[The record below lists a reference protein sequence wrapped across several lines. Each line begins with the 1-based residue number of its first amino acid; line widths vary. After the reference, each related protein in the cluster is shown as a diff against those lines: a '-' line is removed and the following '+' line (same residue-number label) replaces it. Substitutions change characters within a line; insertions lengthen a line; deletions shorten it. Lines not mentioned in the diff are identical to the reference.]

1 MTITSGT
8 SGSGNGTVKIS
19 VDANTTAS
27 VRTGTLTIAG
37 HQITVTEAGL
47 SCSYTVSPASVSIGA
62 TGGAGTPIGVTA
74 AAGCSWTAASSV
86 SWITL
91 VTGQTGTGNGT
102 VTYTVSANT
111 GPARSGT
118 LTVAGKTVTISQN
131 SGCTYTINP
140 TSQAFPTDG
149 GTGGPVTVTTQSG
162 CTWTASSSA
171 SWITIASGAS
181 GTGNGTV
188 TFTVA
193 ANTGGARTGT
203 LTIAGS
209 TFTVTQAKK

>member
-37 HQITVTEAGL
+37 QQVTITEAGI
-47 SCSYTVSPASVSIGA
+47 SCSYNVSPTTVSIGA
-62 TGGAGTPIGVTA
+62 AGGTGTPIGVTA
-74 AAGCSWTAASSV
+74 AAGCSWTGASSV

-102 VTYTVSANT
+102 VTYTVLANT
-111 GPARSGT
+111 GPARNGT
-118 LTVAGKTVTISQN
+118 LTVAGQTVTISQN
-131 SGCTYTINP
+131 SGCTFTLSS
-140 TSQAFPTDG
+140 TSQDFPKEG

-162 CTWTASSSA
+162 CAWTAKSNA
-171 SWITIASGAS
+171 SWITITSGTS
-181 GTGNGTV
+181 GTGSGSV

-209 TFTVTQAKK
+209 TFTVTEQKK